1 MGGPGVSGL
10 GMDPAGIDELQQ
22 AMHVQLQ
29 NQAQMLA

>member
-10 GMDPAGIDELQQ
+10 GMDPTGSAERQQ